1 MRTVQNSPISFRKEK
16 VNIRLKKDFYRNKWK
31 YILMLPI
38 VVYFI
43 LFCYKPM
50 YGVVIA
56 FKNYKPAQGIAES
69 KWVGVKYFAEFFNDY
84 YFARVIRNTFV
95 LSLNSILWGFPA
107 PVLLALLLNE
117 LMNET
122 FKRTV
127 QTIVY
132 IPHFISMVIICSII
146 RQFSLSDGVFNDVGA
161 FFGATRVPL
170 LQKPSYFNS
179 IYVISGVW
187 QETGWGCII
196 YLAAL
201 TSIDPQLYEA
211 AEIDGAGRL
220 RQTWHVTLPGILPT
234 VVMMLIL
241 RMGGVLN
248 VGFEKILLLYNET
261 IYETSD
267 VISTYVYRKGIIDAN
282 FSYSSAVGLFNSIIN
297 IVFLLT
303 TNYISKRTTEVG
315 LF

>member
-1 MRTVQNSPISFRKEK
+1 MQNSPISFRKEK

>member
-1 MRTVQNSPISFRKEK
+1 MQNSPISFRKEK

-201 TSIDPQLYEA
+201 TSIDPQLFEA

>member
-1 MRTVQNSPISFRKEK
+1 MQNSPISFRKEK
-16 VNIRLKKDFYRNKWK
+16 ENIRLKKDFYRNKWK